1 MDQRLK
7 PSARIAPVPP
17 EHSPELKD
25 QFEGMRKNLG
35 FIPNSILIMQRKPK
49 MAKAFAQM
57 TASIWDPDGK
67 VDRGLKRLIAHVASR
82 TAWPIPPAAHCILA
96 SRIASFRR
104 SGTIRPAH
112 CSAQLSAPRST
123 LPSPEPRCRMRQL
136 MRCLPR
142 CANTGAKS
150 RSSKSSAS
158 SPCSV
163 SSTGGTTRWQHR
175 SRMNLSPSE
184 KNTLRHTA
192 GRWASIA
199 HDQRNVR
206 LERWRRRRA
215 EETES
220 RLMAADEEGTLAR
233 LKAHHHELGDP
244 KIKEHR
250 GQFIKTTG
258 DGILVEFSSAID
270 AVRRAVSS
278 LAWLSAISMSHLRTE

>member
-1 MDQRLK
+1 MDQHLK
-7 PSARIAPVPP
+7 PSARIAPLPP

-35 FIPNSILIMQRKPK
+35 FIPNSILVMQRKPK

-57 TASIWDPDGK
+57 TASILGSGRQGRPRPQAPD
-67 VDRGLKRLIAHVASR
+67 RPRRQPHSR
-82 TAWPIPPAAHCILA
+82 MPILHAIPPAAHCILA

-150 RSSKSSAS
+150 RSSKLSAS

-233 LKAHHHELGDP
+233 LKAHPHDAQLESIAD
-244 KIKEHR
+244 R
-250 GQFIKTTG
+250 G
-258 DGILVEFSSAID
+258 GI
-270 AVRRAVSS
+270 
-278 LAWLSAISMSHLRTE
+278 